1 MSLLVQLFRQKI
13 CHHFPQELD
22 EIFFHL
28 LRKEKHPPKNL
39 IQDIKMLCFSPGDY
53 YEGGFSLLECLEGSN
68 YCHSIEDYL
77 DNYSEN
83 NNCRRAMA
91 SLRSVKYLAGR
102 EEELEEYDHI
112 SKRDYSVIR
121 EAIMDYP
128 EHTGVD
134 IVNIIRNLRNGKL
147 NFEIHDNY
155 SDNSW
160 SIGNIDL
167 YDMDTTTLIIYKEEL
182 TINDKYINSIED
194 FLDTHMYPKCMPP
207 NNDYGFIWLSS
218 DEADKYG
225 SLILKQEGIMN
236 EFYWNRAGADIFE

>member
-39 IQDIKMLCFSPGDY
+39 IQDIKMLCFSPCDY